1 MGIKP
6 QSLAGQ
12 GQALCS
18 LLPLPR
24 GPCDNPLSG
33 IFHAETVAQRGP
45 WERCEGR
52 HHPSLPPGT
61 GLPLL
66 GVLGPLFSVT
76 PALRVGHGL
85 FAQGHPP
92 PAQGL
97 VVGQGSGARSRW
109 RALPGAAA
117 PADSGCTL
125 TCNMPTGEG
134 RTQRVPSLPSAR
146 PCPEGVEQARLSS
159 EALSH
164 LPSAGNLTLRTL
176 SLCRL
181 RFLHSTGL
189 PPERKAGGGRSLK
202 SSFSFT
208 QELPKYLR
216 GFHKCSREDAIHLA
230 GLIYKARFGD
240 DRPQLASIPK
250 ILRELVPE
258 NLTRLM
264 SPEEW
269 KKVLVGGWGGGPW
282 LLPL

>member
-1 MGIKP
+1 M
-6 QSLAGQ
+6 
-12 GQALCS
+12 
-18 LLPLPR
+18 
-24 GPCDNPLSG
+24 
-33 IFHAETVAQRGP
+33 
-45 WERCEGR
+45 
-52 HHPSLPPGT
+52 
-61 GLPLL
+61 
-66 GVLGPLFSVT
+66 
-76 PALRVGHGL
+76 
-85 FAQGHPP
+85 
-92 PAQGL
+92 
-97 VVGQGSGARSRW
+97 
-109 RALPGAAA
+109 LPGAAA

-134 RTQRVPSLPSAR
+134 RTQRVPRLPSAR
-146 PCPEGVEQARLSS
+146 PCPEGVEQARLCS
-159 EALSH
+159 EALGSPTRTH
-164 LPSAGNLTLRTL
+164 PSSLCSLTLRTL

-189 PPERKAGGGRSLK
+189 PPERKARGGRSLK

-240 DRPQLASIPK
+240 DRPQIASIPK

-258 NLTRLM
+258 SLTRLM